1 MKKHKAYRKPGMKSI
16 HSDGANKTTVAQAK
30 DARRVFAI
38 IGGVTVVFIF
48 LLYLMYTRVA
58 Q

>member
-1 MKKHKAYRKPGMKSI
+1 MKKHRPYRKPGMRSVHQNGPSKS
-16 HSDGANKTTVAQAK
+16 SEAQAK

-38 IGGVTVVFIF
+38 IGVVTVVSIF

-58 Q
+58 S